1 MKADTEKCSLNICWF
16 IIFFVQIQFYLKIL
30 HSLTAVSESVS
41 GTGSRAC
48 STVGV
53 LSRFFVGN
61 ILLLNSL
68 KTFSLASKNN
78 LMLFGKYLLST
89 DFTYSGFIYTL

>member
-16 IIFFVQIQFYLKIL
+16 ISFFVHFQFYLKIL

>member
-48 STVGV
+48 ST
-53 LSRFFVGN
+53 LEFYLDF
-61 ILLLNSL
+61 LLEI
-68 KTFSLASKNN
+68 FC
-78 LMLFGKYLLST
+78 F
-89 DFTYSGFIYTL
+89 